1 MAGQSEKKRLKRAST
16 FIIYASAFFSIF
28 SLVYIIFLFY
38 FRYNLITKYIFG
50 LHCLL
55 FFCYYYCIKSI
66 HYGLTNG
73 MNYTYYTDVLI
84 LSFCINI
91 GLFFSFKFF
100 YIYIIIPLY
109 AAYQIINFIFKYF
122 LSSPFGS
129 AEPSKRMEKME
140 KKKNKVVYKTVY

>member
-1 MAGQSEKKRLKRAST
+1 MYLT
-16 FIIYASAFFSIF
+16 VIY
-28 SLVYIIFLFY
+28 LNPVQ
-38 FRYNLITKYIFG
+38 YNLITKYIFG

-109 AAYQIINFIFKYF
+109 AAYQIIKWKKWKRKRTRLYIRQFIKNIRLLLLFYF
-122 LSSPFGS
+122 NYF
-129 AEPSKRMEKME
+129 
-140 KKKNKVVYKTVY
+140 YF